1 MFHTQKN
8 RSTQARTFSGTSSEV
23 CETQQRVPATFE
35 VRDHAL
41 NNDNTVVIELT
52 VDLPVFIGEFP
63 VGRLLRRGDESE
75 SLVAF
80 ISESIVRIEKPI
92 QSVVPVRER
101 VMVCSGYRVG
111 NHQRCPV

>member
-8 RSTQARTFSGTSSEV
+8 RSAQAGTLSGTSSEV
-23 CETQQRVPATFE
+23 CETQQKVPATFE

-41 NNDNTVVIELT
+41 NDNTVVIELT

-63 VGRLLRRGDESE
+63 VGWLLRGGDESE
-75 SLVAF
+75 SLIAF
-80 ISESIVRIEKPI
+80 ISENVVRIERPI

-101 VMVCSGYRVG
+101 VMVCFGYRVG
-111 NHQRCPV
+111 NHQWCPV